1 LDSLVFEYNSKKII
15 SRFTGRHPEVIDGLK
30 KLVQCNTDEKRVFV
44 KELRSNQDSYKNS
57 PLTTEKMCLISENY
71 TEDDYVEFLLKQLDR
86 FLAAHDELIKNRADP
101 NDDQLILAT
110 GIATVLYQSRLF
122 RYMLNYSKA
131 TALNGV
137 YYFEKTSGHQR
148 SLGLLLKCLL
158 IEKEKYGEIY
168 KNISWKLIPSIE
180 QKQKLNVTPR
190 LAFKKIFTN
199 LIHSS
204 NEDLSKILQE
214 ITSDSFYDEH
224 LMTLETIDKEPM
236 YVGQVHAEILLID
249 YLLTNNIN
257 MKENS
262 NEVKIGISKM
272 PCLLC
277 SEYIGALNR
286 NHHCCFYQCDST
298 HGKIYA
304 KWIYRPNED
313 PAIINLINDK
323 LIEKIKLI
331 IQKLCLKT
339 NRGSP
344 KNSGDSDI
352 MHTSLEE
359 EAFEKEQFW
368 EAVS

>member
-15 SRFTGRHPEVIDGLK
+15 SRFTGRHPEVIDGLRK
-30 KLVQCNTDEKRVFV
+30 MVQCNTDEKRVFV
-44 KELRSNQDSYKNS
+44 KELRSNQDSYKNR
-57 PLTTEKMCLISENY
+57 PLMTEKMCLISENY

-86 FLAAHDELIKNRADP
+86 FLVARDSLISNPVDP
-101 NDDQLILAT
+101 TDDQLILAA
-110 GIATVLYQSRLF
+110 GIATILYQSRLF
-122 RYMLNYSKA
+122 QYMLNYSEA

-158 IEKEKYGEIY
+158 KQKNIYGEIY
-168 KNISWKLIPSIE
+168 KNISWKLVPSID
-180 QKQKLNVTPR
+180 QTQQLNVTTQQ
-190 LAFKKIFTN
+190 AFEKIFTN

-214 ITSDSFYDEH
+214 ITSNTFYDEH
-224 LMTLETIDKEPM
+224 LMRLKTIDEKPI

-257 MKENS
+257 MKEYS
-262 NEVKIGISKM
+262 NEVRIGISKM

-277 SEYIGALNR
+277 SEYIGALNQKY
-286 NHHCCFYQCDST
+286 NCCFYQCDST
-298 HGKIYA
+298 HEKIYA
-304 KWIYRPNED
+304 NWIYRLNED
-313 PAIINLINDK
+313 PTIINLINDK
-323 LIEKIKLI
+323 LIEKIQYSIK
-331 IQKLCLKT
+331 KLCLKT

-352 MHTSLEE
+352 MHTSLEA
-359 EAFEKEQFW
+359 EAFEKEKFW